1 MLLGAIIFFLATQAL
16 SNSPACQKIYLVDVK
31 ILTDNK
37 TESVAGKTEFF
48 IKRATVFY
56 GHYSKLGIL
65 KPLFLPGGAQKFN
78 FGKVDEVIW
87 VECEYGTSKEFD
99 GPIIR
104 HNLGKPKQCTF
115 TPQTKIFDCT
125 W

>member
-1 MLLGAIIFFLATQAL
+1 MLLGAIIFVATQAL
-16 SNSPACQKIYLVDVK
+16 SNSPACKNIYLVDVK
-31 ILTDNK
+31 IPTDIK
-37 TESVAGKTEFF
+37 TESVGGKTELF
-48 IKRATVFY
+48 IKRVTVFY
-56 GHYSKLGIL
+56 GHHSKLGIL

-78 FGKVDEVIW
+78 FGKVDEAIW
-87 VECEYGTSKEFD
+87 VECEYGISKEFD

-115 TPQTKIFDCT
+115 TPQTKTFDCR

>member
-1 MLLGAIIFFLATQAL
+1 MLLGSIFFVATQAL
-16 SNSPACQKIYLVDVK
+16 SNSPACQNIYLVDVK
-31 ILTDNK
+31 IPTDNK
-37 TESVAGKTEFF
+37 TESVAGKTELF
-48 IKRATVFY
+48 IKRVTVFY
-56 GHYSKLGIL
+56 GHYSKLGII

-78 FGKVDEVIW
+78 FGKVDEAIW
-87 VECEYGTSKEFD
+87 VECEYGISKEFD

-115 TPQTKIFDCT
+115 TPQTKTFNCS